1 MLSKINTIKGKL
13 SKLYST
19 GALHI
24 TAGTFATKFVA
35 FFGSIVVIKLMSKE
49 EYGLMGYVENIYSY
63 AFLLASLGL
72 SFAILRYLVITD
84 DPVEKKQYFSYILKR
99 SISINII
106 IAVFLCLFSLVF
118 MFPENYARAKYL
130 VPVVALLLPF
140 QDLLN
145 EDLYTVRA
153 FFKNKFYAYAAFVSS
168 AVLIVGRIVG
178 AFVAGVDGVLWS
190 RVLFNALFAVIG
202 LFYISKKFFIKEKVP
217 QLPRAKRSIVNTYS
231 IQYMITN
238 GFWALFMLNDI
249 FLIGTLLNDPAI
261 LADYKVAYVFPG
273 NISIFA
279 AAIGIF
285 VAPYFTKN
293 EKNKPWIRKNFKK
306 VFILSTVV
314 VGTVALIIGV
324 FGSFF
329 ISLISDEQYLNTLGL
344 MRVLLVAAF
353 LNSGVR
359 FTIAN
364 LLAAMGEIRYNMIVS
379 VSGILIQ
386 VVLDIVL
393 IPNYGVMAVAISNC
407 FVFGAMAIILFF
419 VFYFKFYKND
429 MPKRTQ
435 DI

>member
-1 MLSKINTIKGKL
+1 MRSKIYAIKGKI

-24 TAGTFATKFVA
+24 TVGSFATKFVA

-63 AFLLASLGL
+63 AFLLASMGL
-72 SFAILRYLVITD
+72 SFAILRYLVITED
-84 DPVEKKQYFSYILKR
+84 SREKKQYFSYIITR
-99 SISINII
+99 SITINVIVATI
-106 IAVFLCLFSLVF
+106 MCLVALVF
-118 MFPENYARAKYL
+118 IFPENYARAKYL

-140 QDLLN
+140 QDLVN
-145 EDLYTVRA
+145 EDLYTIRA
-153 FFKNKFYAYAAFVSS
+153 FFKNKLYAYAAFITSS
-168 AVLIVGRIVG
+168 LLIIGRIVG
-178 AFVAGVDGVLWS
+178 AVIAGVDGVLWS
-190 RVLFNALFAVIG
+190 RVLLNSLFAVLGI
-202 LFYISKKFFIKEKVP
+202 FYISKHYFIKEKVP
-217 QLPRAKRSIVNTYS
+217 PLPKPKRLIVNTYS

-249 FLIGTLLNDPAI
+249 FLIGTMLNNPAV

-293 EKNKPWIRKNFKK
+293 ENNKPWIRKYFKK
-306 VFILSTVV
+306 VFIISSVV
-314 VGTVALIIGV
+314 VGTVALIIAV
-324 FGSFF
+324 FASP
-329 ISLISDEQYLNTLGL
+329 LIRLIYGEQYLNTLGL

-364 LLAAMGEIRYNMIVS
+364 LLASMGEIRYNMIVS

-386 VVLDIVL
+386 VVLDIIL
-393 IPNYGVMAVAISNC
+393 IPTYGVMAVAISNC
-407 FVFGAMAIILFF
+407 FVFGAMAIVLFF
-419 VFYFKFYKND
+419 VFYYKFYRND
-429 MPKRTQ
+429 SSKLNPEN
-435 DI
+435 